1 MKFPPTRPFSL
12 GAAPPAP
19 LGSEAAPPALL
30 GSEAAPPA
38 PLGFGAAPPAPRSL
52 RKPPSAGRLSAFDR
66 AVVVAVTGLV
76 LFIGFIMLRGDRVGV
91 QVTRATPEGRAGR
104 GSLIA
109 IQFSENMK
117 RDTVSERLTFEPAL
131 SGAISWSGSRL
142 IYRPADPLADGAQ
155 YAVAVQRG
163 AEAEGGRKLLADLRF
178 SFTVVAGR
186 VAYLS
191 PEDGSLR
198 DIWMRDLSGGEPE
211 RLTTSPFGVL
221 AFDVSPDGSK
231 IAFAQHK
238 DTGVAADLNLLDLDT
253 HETRL
258 LTNCGEFICTN
269 PVWNPDGSRIAY
281 ERLSYNAVEPGFA
294 ISSTR
299 VWLLDPTGSPA
310 NTTPL
315 LAGTQTPPN
324 YRPRWSPDGQLL
336 AVSRLPLLPDR
347 NPGVLVYNLAD
358 ESTLFFPTGF
368 GSMSAFS
375 PDSTRLIYPGFAVR
389 GGEMRTVL
397 QIADLRS
404 SEVTEVPGVET
415 QAQEALPDWTP
426 DGTALVIARRSAG
439 ADSVRGRQ
447 LYILQPETG
456 EAQPLLLDSAYDHS
470 YFAWDSSGQML
481 VLERSVA
488 GTGTSPGE
496 QQIRSQVGTL
506 DTTSGNFS
514 LIATNAF
521 HPRWVP

>member
-1 MKFPPTRPFSL
+1 MSPPIRSSFL
-12 GAAPPAP
+12 GAAPQ
-19 LGSEAAPPALL
+19 
-30 GSEAAPPA
+30 
-38 PLGFGAAPPAPRSL
+38 APRSP
-52 RKPPSAGRLSAFDR
+52 RKPPFGGGFSAFDR
-66 AVVVAVTGLV
+66 CVVIAFGALLLV
-76 LFIGFIMLRGDRVGV
+76 IGFTVLRGDQVGV
-91 QVTRATPEGRAGR
+91 QVTRATPDGRAGR

-109 IQFSENMK
+109 IQFSEAMK
-117 RDTVSERLTFEPAL
+117 RDTVAERLNFEPAL
-131 SGAISWSGSRL
+131 PGAISWSGSRL
-142 IYRPADPLADGAQ
+142 IYRPADPLADGVQ
-155 YAVAVQRG
+155 YAVAVTSG

-191 PEDGSLR
+191 PEDDSPR

-211 RLTTSPFGVL
+211 RLTSSSFGVL

-231 IAFAQHK
+231 IAFAQRK
-238 DTGVAADLNLLDLDT
+238 DTGAAADVNLLDLDT
-253 HETRL
+253 HEIRP
-258 LTNCGEFICTN
+258 LTSCGEFVCTN
-269 PVWNPDGSRIAY
+269 PVWAPDGSRIAY

-299 VWLLDPTGSPA
+299 VWLLDPTSSPA
-310 NTTPL
+310 STTPL

-324 YRPRWSPDGQLL
+324 YRPRWSPDGQWL

-347 NPGVLVYNLAD
+347 NPGILVYNLAD

-368 GSMSAFS
+368 GSMSTFS

-404 SEVTEVPGVET
+404 SEVTEVPGVEA

-426 DGTALVIARRSAG
+426 DGSALVIARRSAG
-439 ADSVRGRQ
+439 AEPVRGRQ
-447 LYILQPETG
+447 LYVLQPETG
-456 EAQPLLLDSAYDHS
+456 EAQPLVLDPAYDHS

-481 VLERSVA
+481 VLERSVVGA
-488 GTGTSPGE
+488 GNAPGE
-496 QQIRSQVGTL
+496 QQIRSQVGTF
-506 DTTSGNFS
+506 DAASGNFS
-514 LIATNAF
+514 LIAANAF